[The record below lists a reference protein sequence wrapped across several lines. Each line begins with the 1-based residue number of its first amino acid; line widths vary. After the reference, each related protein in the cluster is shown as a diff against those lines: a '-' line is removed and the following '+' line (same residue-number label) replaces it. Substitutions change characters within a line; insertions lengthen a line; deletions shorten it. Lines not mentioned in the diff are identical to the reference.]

1 MILPP
6 CPIDTKAA
14 DPASMP
20 ITRSRSPRRTRTVV
34 LFAYDDCQ
42 SLDVTGPLEVFNLT
56 NVGTGVTHYRIVLA
70 SPRGGEIRSNSGLR
84 MAGTIALADLPR
96 AVDTFLIVGGN
107 DAGLRGVAN
116 DTATLDQLRK
126 LSQRARRFGS
136 VCTGAFLLGAAGL
149 IEGRR
154 VTTHWDSCS
163 LLAEMFPKARVVP
176 DAIYVADGAL
186 YTSAGITAAMDLAL
200 ALVEADLGARIAL
213 SVARH
218 LVVFLRRSG
227 GQSQFSSTLAAQ
239 ASASHRLRE
248 LLNWIVENPTA
259 DLTLPTLATRANMSE
274 RSLTRHFRKATGGS
288 PGLFVEAARLDRARL
303 LLEETD
309 WQVTKLARACG
320 FGSVDALQRTFMRR
334 LDTTPREYRRRFA
347 GAQR

>member
-1 MILPP
+1 
-6 CPIDTKAA
+6 
-14 DPASMP
+14 MP
-20 ITRSRSPRRTRTVV
+20 VTRSRTRSPRRTRTVV
-34 LFAYDDCQ
+34 LFAYDGCQ

-56 NVGTGVTHYRIVLA
+56 NLGSGVTHYQIVLA
-70 SPRGGEIRSNSGLR
+70 SPRGGEIRCNSGLR
-84 MAGTIALADLPR
+84 IAGTVALSDLR
-96 AVDTFLIVGGN
+96 SVDTFLIVGGN
-107 DAGLRGVAN
+107 EAGLRGVAN
-116 DTATLDQLRK
+116 DTAALELLRK
-126 LSQRARRFGS
+126 LAQRARRFGS

-154 VTTHWDSCS
+154 VTTHWDSCA
-163 LLAEMFPKARVVP
+163 LLAEMFPTARVVP

-200 ALVEADLGARIAL
+200 ALVEADLGARLAL

-227 GQSQFSSTLAAQ
+227 GQSQFSATLAAQ

-259 DLTLPTLATRANMSE
+259 DLTLPALATRANMSE
-274 RSLTRHFRKATGGS
+274 RSLTRHFRKTTGGS
-288 PGLFVEAARLDRARL
+288 PGVFVEAARLDRARL

-309 WQVTKLARACG
+309 WQITKLAHACG
-320 FGSVDALQRTFMRR
+320 FGSVDAFQRTFMRR

-347 GAQR
+347 GAQREV